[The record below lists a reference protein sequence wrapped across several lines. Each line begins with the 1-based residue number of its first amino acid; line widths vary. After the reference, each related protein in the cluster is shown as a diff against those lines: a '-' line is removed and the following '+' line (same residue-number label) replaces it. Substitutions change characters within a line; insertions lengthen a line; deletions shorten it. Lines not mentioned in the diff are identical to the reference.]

1 MTSVYLI
8 PDIEADE
15 GFRAQAYP
23 DPLTHG
29 DPWTVGYGATGPGI
43 TQGTV
48 WTQDQAYADLVQRV
62 ATLTTQLAASLP
74 WFLGLSDLRQDALVN
89 MSYNMGLAGLLAFHK
104 TLTLISEADYTGA
117 AADMLESLWAKQ
129 VPSRAKRLSEQM
141 ATGIHVG
148 VTAQPIA
155 PTVVSVPTSPPSPSH
170 GTTPATGPAVIPTA
184 GPNPQGPMTVTNYP
198 QVPVDQPIQLPSQ
211 AIAQISMIGTHL
223 GTVLGGA
230 LASWGLVQSN
240 QTAQLA
246 TIGGG
251 VAVILASIAINA
263 MAQFLRHQKAE
274 SAVAVALATPVAKA
288 S

>member
-117 AADMLESLWAKQ
+117 AADMLESLWARQ
-129 VPSRAKRLSEQM
+129 VPNRAKRLSEQM
-141 ATGIHVG
+141 ATGIHAG

-155 PTVVSVPTSPPSPSH
+155 PEVVSVQPSPL
-170 GTTPATGPAVIPTA
+170 PAPPAVDTIGATVPSQAVAPPVGQPVTPTPPA
-184 GPNPQGPMTVTNYP
+184 PAY
-198 QVPVDQPIQLPSQ
+198 QPIQLPSQ
-211 AIAQISMIGTHL
+211 VVAQVSQLGTHFGALLAGVL
-223 GTVLGGA
+223 GTA
-230 LASWGLVQSN
+230 GLVAPNEETQIASF
-240 QTAQLA
+240 
-246 TIGGG
+246 GG
-251 VAVILASIAINA
+251 SIAVLLLSVGINA
-263 MAQFLRHQKAE
+263 GLQYYRHQQATK
-274 SAVAVALATPVAKA
+274 AVAQAKA